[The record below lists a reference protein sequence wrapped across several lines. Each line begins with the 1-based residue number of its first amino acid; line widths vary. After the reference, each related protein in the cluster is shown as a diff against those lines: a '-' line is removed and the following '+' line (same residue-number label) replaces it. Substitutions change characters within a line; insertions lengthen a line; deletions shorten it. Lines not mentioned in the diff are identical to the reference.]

1 MILTEI
7 TCYQP

>member
-7 TCYQP
+7 LDQ